1 MKNYEWLQYNIYSKD
16 IHELDY
22 LVSFIVK
29 PAANKVKT
37 MFDVSNWFF
46 IRYLDETGPHIRLRF
61 KISENE
67 FTDVMGFLEEFLS
80 TSLESL
86 SEQSIAIPKRLLPLN
101 MGEGH
106 FSSAARRFE
115 LSLYDPEL
123 EKYGG
128 EEGIL
133 LSEKYFSSSSNLTL
147 EVIDDIITEKVNRFE
162 FAIKMM
168 DNLLNAAWENKN
180 EIDEF
185 LLNYTKYWAGDKL
198 KSGDNQISQNFIDSA
213 ISRNE
218 KVKEILMSEL
228 SLNTE
233 KSLEQFTDELKL
245 ILQEMKPKG
254 ESGPDGIY
262 FHFIH
267 MMNNRLGVWPIEE
280 SYLAALL
287 YSAGKTT
294 VTN

>member
-29 PAANKVKT
+29 PAAYKVKT

-61 KISENE
+61 QISENE
-67 FTDVMGFLEEFLS
+67 FSDVMGCLEEFLS

-86 SEQSIAIPKRLLPLN
+86 NEQSIAIPKRLLPLN
-101 MGEGH
+101 MGEGL

-133 LSEKYFSSSSNLTL
+133 HSEKHFSSSSNLIL
-147 EVIDDIITEKVNRFE
+147 EVIEDIITERVNRFE
-162 FAIKMM
+162 FAIKLM
-168 DNLLNAAWENKN
+168 DNLMKAAWENQN

-198 KSGDNQISQNFIDSA
+198 KNGDNQISQNFINSA
-213 ISRNE
+213 MSRNE
-218 KVKEILMSEL
+218 KVKEILVSEFPP
-228 SLNTE
+228 NTE
-233 KSLEQFTDELKL
+233 RALEQFTDELKL
-245 ILQEMKPKG
+245 ILQEMNPLG

-262 FHFIH
+262 FHFTH

>member
-22 LVSFIVK
+22 LVSFVVK

-37 MFDVSNWFF
+37 MFDMSNWFF

-61 KISENE
+61 KIMEHE
-67 FTDVMGFLEEFLS
+67 FTDVMGFLEEFLL
-80 TSLESL
+80 TSLASL
-86 SEQSIAIPKRLLPLN
+86 NEQSIAIPKRLLPLN

-106 FSSAARRFE
+106 FSSAERRYE
-115 LSLYDPEL
+115 MSLYDPEL

-147 EVIDDIITEKVNRFE
+147 EVIADLISERVNRFE
-162 FAIKMM
+162 FGIKLM
-168 DNLLNAAWENKN
+168 DNLLKAAWENQN

-198 KSGDNQISQNFIDSA
+198 KNGDNQISQNFIDSA
-213 ISRNE
+213 MSRNE
-218 KVKEILMSEL
+218 KVKEILMSEFPP
-228 SLNTE
+228 NTE
-233 KSLEQFTDELKL
+233 RALEQFSEELKL
-245 ILQEMKPKG
+245 ILHEMKPIG
-254 ESGPDGIY
+254 ESGPYGIY